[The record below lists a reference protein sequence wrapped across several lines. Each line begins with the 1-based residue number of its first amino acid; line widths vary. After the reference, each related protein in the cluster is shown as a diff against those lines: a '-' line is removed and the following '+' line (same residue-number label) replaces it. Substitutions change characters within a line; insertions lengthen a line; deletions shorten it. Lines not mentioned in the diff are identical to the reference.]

1 MTSPTPINSNQ
12 LSRTPLT
19 DPAGTFCDAVNSNIT
34 PNSGATVF
42 RIVNTDT
49 TAHTVTF
56 DSIPTEDGLA
66 LADLVVTIP
75 SSTTQWAA
83 GFDEETFGAQL
94 TYLASSALTVAA
106 SMATSHPRT
115 GAVTLSRSVA
125 SLPSARRNARSAAA
139 SASAAATARLLPLR
153 ASESSCS
160 ARAARA

>member
-1 MTSPTPINSNQ
+1 MTFPLDLILALWALFIFIVALWECRHPQPGGQTMTSPTPINSNQ

-49 TAHTVTF
+49 AAHTVTF

-94 TYLASSALTVAA
+94 TYLASSALIK
-106 SMATSHPRT
+106 
-115 GAVTLSRSVA
+115 VTIFE
-125 SLPSARRNARSAAA
+125 P
-139 SASAAATARLLPLR
+139 
-153 ASESSCS
+153 
-160 ARAARA
+160 